1 MPRKPDPTNM
11 RIAQFSGRA
20 AAIQAA
26 VRVADPAAIAASRE
40 QLPRLWEAIDALIE
54 LVDWR

>member
-1 MPRKPDPTNM
+1 M

-26 VRVADPAAIAASRE
+26 VRVADPADIAASRE